1 MHVIRQ
7 YSALRNCQTVIFRS
21 NIFDVVTSNMS
32 NRIEYLM
39 KYSVAPPPSRDYYGL
54 KIFQDEI
61 ILYLWKISHG
71 PRKTPIVHRV
81 TFTEFNQEK
90 SLQDEITSRI
100 IGKYLLEHV
109 KNIAEGHKKTLL
121 TLSISLIGKISK
133 CLQITDII
141 KLFSLSCAAYEVKEI
156 LIKLVICA
164 IFLLVFRVFN
174 TNLIWQILYTRDKR
188 TKINLKEKEKILVY
202 GWKQLYKDKQ
212 MQSSIKNQKNLRI
225 SSSNT
230 NNAKTIKLLKSINN
244 ASKSISNTTSTI
256 DMSKKCSDLSM
267 DLITIPL
274 SKTISDTQ
282 FQTYTKNEKPLP
294 QKKNIKN
301 FTFNVNEKNVKKD
314 LVISRMTKKQKN
326 ENISKR
332 NEICNK
338 QINQTEKYSNKN
350 NNINTKLVTSTQE
363 NKLKSKKSQIASK
376 PSLSKNTIRNVKSSS
391 VLTSNLSNDIRSKI
405 KNTPKKKIV
414 AIKSETFNT
423 DKKIPENP
431 FVDDGFNLADLIEA
445 SLKNIRSPRSIF
457 DYDFS
462 YMQQAGTTRDI
473 LKIRNEIQNIDK
485 LNHLKSSKSNVFT
498 HNFSNKIIHGDG
510 LLEKLSEKS
519 EPLSEPSTESLVNN
533 KKSILEGDNK
543 PFSLSEKYIKART
556 KLRKSLDCKQSDS
569 TSSQTR
575 WNPNLEYINF
585 QNKSF
590 KINPKIIDNN
600 NEKSFKE
607 SLKTTFLAK
616 TNNSN

>member
-256 DMSKKCSDLSM
+256 DMM
-267 DLITIPL
+267 
-274 SKTISDTQ
+274 
-282 FQTYTKNEKPLP
+282 
-294 QKKNIKN
+294 
-301 FTFNVNEKNVKKD
+301 
-314 LVISRMTKKQKN
+314 
-326 ENISKR
+326 
-332 NEICNK
+332 
-338 QINQTEKYSNKN
+338 
-350 NNINTKLVTSTQE
+350 TSTQE